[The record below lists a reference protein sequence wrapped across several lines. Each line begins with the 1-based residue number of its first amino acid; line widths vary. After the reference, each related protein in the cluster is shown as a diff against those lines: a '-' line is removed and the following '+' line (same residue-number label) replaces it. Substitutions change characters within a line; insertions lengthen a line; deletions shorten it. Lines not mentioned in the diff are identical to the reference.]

1 MDIDKFWLDDPLVI
15 FKKDRITEFWPD
27 KQFSASRKLNAITR
41 VIILLTILGY
51 FMSKT
56 IKIIVTGVIAL
67 ALFGFIFITFVWAR
81 ITYVIWPS
89 MMVSCIS

>member
-1 MDIDKFWLDDPLVI
+1 MDMDKFWLDDPLVI

-56 IKIIVTGVIAL
+56 IKIIATGVIAL
-67 ALFGFIFITFVWAR
+67 VFIVFTICVEIPKMLINLLQCF
-81 ITYVIWPS
+81 
-89 MMVSCIS
+89 